1 MNKPECSDIYNRTKA
16 VIKTA
21 AMSMVI
27 TLAATGCGG
36 GKAAESRITVDKEG
50 VITNVIYDDFGEEYY
65 ELSEL
70 ENMATEEISYYNSEY
85 DSPKVTLLDS
95 EVTEDGIVKLSM
107 EYNSYV
113 DYSHFNQ
120 ITFFYGTVAEARE
133 NGYTVNT
140 DLYDEYG
147 VKLSAED
154 LEKSDGK
161 HVIISSDKTKIVAPY
176 NIAYT
181 TRNVGIK
188 DKKEADMSAVLDD
201 VVVLLLTK

>member
-113 DYSHFNQ
+113 DFSHFNQ

-154 LEKSDGK
+154 LEKSEDK
-161 HVIISSDKTKIVAPY
+161 HVIISSEKTKIVAPY

>member
-154 LEKSDGK
+154 LEKSEDK
-161 HVIISSDKTKIVAPY
+161 HVIISSEKTKIVAPY